1 MQVDEVIVLQFLT
14 KEFLRVLSFNY
25 LSIYTSALRNYLP
38 DTVLNAHV
46 IQKFMKGMSRLR
58 PCKTKYHAIWDVQ
71 ILLEFL

>member
-38 DTVLNAHV
+38 DTVLNSHGN
-46 IQKFMKGMSRLR
+46 QKITKGMFRLR
-58 PCKTKYHAIWDVQ
+58 LLKTKYAI
-71 ILLEFL
+71 